1 MKKYFL
7 FLVLIYFYLLPAVG
21 QMSKELEDMLNS
33 MDQNGHRD
41 DDFLSLEKMMLNDNN
56 NAEPF
61 VLKDTLI
68 RYNPIIEDKINWNKF
83 NVEGRWRLVYKEFAS
98 QDMHIRPY
106 TDPLEQRK
114 CLNGE
119 LLFTN
124 NFLYGTTTCLNN
136 FLTFPEGVQ
145 TKTIAIDKAVND
157 DNLSP
162 RYRYLYSALEER
174 FELKNLNLLQFQ
186 GQAYATGDTYV
197 YVVLNDSNMI
207 TFFDGY
213 LFFLKKVGPVD
224 HNMTIEDAGKIM
236 EWPKDNRGYKMIIG
250 KNTGVVYDFLDANE
264 IHSDD
269 SRARLHFIYFP
280 PKLGQN
286 YLSIHNLFINE
297 KTGQMETKLLYS
309 NKETLNNIKHI
320 YINPNY
326 LLSPFLRITLDNTMS
341 KKYSW
346 GIKYKLIQKQLKS
359 KRAKSEKSN

>member
-1 MKKYFL
+1 
-7 FLVLIYFYLLPAVG
+7 
-21 QMSKELEDMLNS
+21 
-33 MDQNGHRD
+33 
-41 DDFLSLEKMMLNDNN
+41 MLNDNNN

-98 QDMHIRPY
+98 QDMHISPY

-136 FLTFPEGVQ
+136 FLTFPEGIQ

-207 TFFDGY
+207 TFLTD
-213 LFFLKKVGPVD
+213 
-224 HNMTIEDAGKIM
+224 
-236 EWPKDNRGYKMIIG
+236 
-250 KNTGVVYDFLDANE
+250 
-264 IHSDD
+264 
-269 SRARLHFIYFP
+269 IYF
-280 PKLGQN
+280 
-286 YLSIHNLFINE
+286 F
-297 KTGQMETKLLYS
+297 
-309 NKETLNNIKHI
+309 
-320 YINPNY
+320 
-326 LLSPFLRITLDNTMS
+326 
-341 KKYSW
+341 
-346 GIKYKLIQKQLKS
+346 
-359 KRAKSEKSN
+359 